1 MAPIVGIDFTLID
14 QGRATQVD
22 ATLDGARVLVADED
36 VARATGWQRRPEGM
50 CRDDMCVPLRD
61 ASAHTADRV
70 ELNAFAAALR
80 RPLAVDTEERAAF
93 IGTAAVERAEQ
104 LSSLRAP
111 DFTLPDL
118 DGRMHSL
125 GEQRGR
131 KVLLVVYASW

>member
-1 MAPIVGIDFTLID
+1 MGVEFTLID
-14 QGRATQVD
+14 QGRAARVD
-22 ATLDGARVLVADED
+22 AELDGARILVADAE
-36 VARATGWQRRPEGM
+36 VARATGWQRKPEGM

-61 ASAHTADRV
+61 TTAHTADRV

-80 RPLAVDTEERAAF
+80 RPLALDAEERVAF
-93 IGTAAVERAEQ
+93 IGTAADERAEQ
-104 LSSLRAP
+104 LGSLRAP